1 MAEISGQII
10 AVLPTRSGTSA
21 RGTEWSSQTA
31 VVETKE
37 QYPKKV
43 AFDVMGDKIAQFNL
57 QVGDYVTVSYDVE
70 AREYNGKWWNSVR
83 AWNVVRANQQ
93 QQAYQQ
99 PPQQQQQSAN
109 QQQQA
114 YQQPPQQQQQQQS
127 LYQQPQQPPVNNGWQ
142 PPVNAQQQAPFPP
155 QQQAAQQ
162 GNSDLPF

>member
-43 AFDVMGDKIAQFNL
+43 AFDVMGEKIAQFNL
-57 QVGDYVTVSYDVE
+57 QVGEYVTVSYDID
-70 AREYNGKWWNSVR
+70 AHEYQGRWFNAVR
-83 AWNVVRANQQ
+83 AWNVVRANQP
-93 QQAYQQ
+93 QQATQQ
-99 PPQQQQQSAN
+99 PQQ

-114 YQQPPQQQQQQQS
+114 YQ
-127 LYQQPQQPPVNNGWQ
+127 YPQQPRMATTCKRTATRTVSTSTAGC
-142 PPVNAQQQAPFPP
+142 ATTRRF
-155 QQQAAQQ
+155 
-162 GNSDLPF
+162 

>member
-43 AFDVMGDKIAQFNL
+43 AFDVMNDKIAQFNL
-57 QVGDYVTVSYDVE
+57 QVGDYVTVSYDID
-70 AREYNGKWWNSVR
+70 AHEYNGKWFNAVR
-83 AWNVVRANQQ
+83 AWNVVRVSQQ

-99 PPQQQQQSAN
+99 PP
-109 QQQQA
+109 
-114 YQQPPQQQQQQQS
+114 
-127 LYQQPQQPPVNNGWQ
+127 QPPVNNGWQ

>member
-10 AVLPTRSGTSA
+10 AVLPTKSGTSA

-31 VVETKE
+31 VIETRE

-43 AFDVMGDKIAQFNL
+43 AFDVMGADRIAQFNL
-57 QVGDYVTVSYDVE
+57 QVGEYVTVSYDID
-70 AREYNGKWWNSVR
+70 AHEYNGKWFNAVR

-99 PPQQQQQSAN
+99 PPQQQQQSA
-109 QQQQA
+109 
-114 YQQPPQQQQQQQS
+114 
-127 LYQQPQQPPVNNGWQ
+127 YQQPQQPPVNNGWQ

-155 QQQAAQQ
+155 QQQAAQPQ
-162 GNSDLPF
+162 GASSDLPF

>member
-43 AFDVMGDKIAQFNL
+43 AFDVMGADRIAQFNL

-99 PPQQQQQSAN
+99 PPQQQQQSA
-109 QQQQA
+109 
-114 YQQPPQQQQQQQS
+114 
-127 LYQQPQQPPVNNGWQ
+127 YQQPQQPPVNNGWQ

-155 QQQAAQQ
+155 QQQAAQPQ
-162 GNSDLPF
+162 GDSSDLPF

>member
-43 AFDVMGDKIAQFNL
+43 AFDVMGADRIAQFNL
-57 QVGDYVTVSYDVE
+57 QVGEYVTVSYEID
-70 AREYNGKWWNSVR
+70 AHEYNGKWFNAVR

-99 PPQQQQQSAN
+99 PPQQQQQSA
-109 QQQQA
+109 
-114 YQQPPQQQQQQQS
+114 
-127 LYQQPQQPPVNNGWQ
+127 YQQPQQPPVNNGWQ
-142 PPVNAQQQAPFPP
+142 PPVNAQPQAPFPP
-155 QQQAAQQ
+155 QQQAASQ
-162 GNSDLPF
+162 GNFSDPPF

>member
-57 QVGDYVTVSYDVE
+57 QVGEYVTVSYDIDAHE
-70 AREYNGKWWNSVR
+70 HNGKWFNAVR
-83 AWNVVRANQQ
+83 AWNVVRVNQQ

-99 PPQQQQQSAN
+99 PPQQQQQSA
-109 QQQQA
+109 
-114 YQQPPQQQQQQQS
+114 
-127 LYQQPQQPPVNNGWQ
+127 YQQPQQPPVNNGWQ

>member
-43 AFDVMGDKIAQFNL
+43 AFDIMGADRIAQFNL

-99 PPQQQQQSAN
+99 PPQQQQQSA
-109 QQQQA
+109 
-114 YQQPPQQQQQQQS
+114 
-127 LYQQPQQPPVNNGWQ
+127 YQQPQQPPVNNGWQ

-155 QQQAAQQ
+155 QQQAAQPQ
-162 GNSDLPF
+162 GDSSDLPF

>member
-10 AVLPTRSGTSA
+10 AVLPTKSGTSA

-43 AFDVMGDKIAQFNL
+43 AFDVMGADRIAQFNL

-70 AREYNGKWWNSVR
+70 AHEYNGKWWNSVR

-99 PPQQQQQSAN
+99 PPQQQQQSA
-109 QQQQA
+109 
-114 YQQPPQQQQQQQS
+114 
-127 LYQQPQQPPVNNGWQ
+127 YQQPQQPPVNNGWQ

-155 QQQAAQQ
+155 QQQAASQ
-162 GNSDLPF
+162 GQSDDLPF

>member
-10 AVLPTRSGTSA
+10 AVLPTKSGTSA

-31 VVETKE
+31 VIETKE

-43 AFDVMGDKIAQFNL
+43 AFDVMGADRIAQFNL
-57 QVGDYVTVSYDVE
+57 QVGEYVTVSYDVE
-70 AREYNGKWWNSVR
+70 AHEYNGKWWNSVR
-83 AWNVVRANQQ
+83 VWNVVRVSQQ

-99 PPQQQQQSAN
+99 PPQQQQQSA
-109 QQQQA
+109 
-114 YQQPPQQQQQQQS
+114 
-127 LYQQPQQPPVNNGWQ
+127 YQQPQQPPVNNGWQ

>member
-10 AVLPTRSGTSA
+10 AVLPTKSGTSA

-57 QVGDYVTVSYDVE
+57 QVGEYVTVSYDID
-70 AREYNGKWWNSVR
+70 AHEYNGKWFNAVR

-93 QQAYQQ
+93 Q
-99 PPQQQQQSAN
+99 
-109 QQQQA
+109 
-114 YQQPPQQQQQQQS
+114 
-127 LYQQPQQPPVNNGWQ
+127 QQPPVNNGWQ

-155 QQQAAQQ
+155 QQQAASQ
-162 GNSDLPF
+162 GNSSDLPF

>member
-43 AFDVMGDKIAQFNL
+43 AFDVMGADRIAQFNL

-99 PPQQQQQSAN
+99 PPQQQQQSA
-109 QQQQA
+109 
-114 YQQPPQQQQQQQS
+114 
-127 LYQQPQQPPVNNGWQ
+127 YQQPQQPPVNNGWQ

>member
-43 AFDVMGDKIAQFNL
+43 AFDVMNDKIAQFNL
-57 QVGDYVTVSYDVE
+57 QVGDYVTVSYDID
-70 AREYNGKWWNSVR
+70 AHEYNGKWFNAVR

-99 PPQQQQQSAN
+99 PQR
-109 QQQQA
+109 
-114 YQQPPQQQQQQQS
+114 
-127 LYQQPQQPPVNNGWQ
+127 PPVNNGWQ